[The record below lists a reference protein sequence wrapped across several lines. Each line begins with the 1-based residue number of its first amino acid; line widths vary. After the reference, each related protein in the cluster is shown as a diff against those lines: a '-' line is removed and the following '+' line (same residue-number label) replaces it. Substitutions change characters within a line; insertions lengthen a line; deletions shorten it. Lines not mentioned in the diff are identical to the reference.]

1 MAVLHLGMDKPRF
14 CLTLKST
21 LSPYSS
27 LALTPLEGGWAG
39 PGMGPCCAPGNGLQG
54 ERVMLSHSSGN
65 SCPGGECGGSAA
77 YLLRPGDNLAIVPS
91 EIK

>member
-1 MAVLHLGMDKPRF
+1 M
-14 CLTLKST
+14 
-21 LSPYSS
+21 
-27 LALTPLEGGWAG
+27 EGGWAG
-39 PGMGPCCAPGNGLQG
+39 PGMGPCCAHGNGLQG
-54 ERVMLSHSSGN
+54 ERVMLSHSSGS